1 MNGDSMVHVEQVTRH
16 YGLVKAVD
24 GVDLDVGRGE
34 IFGLIGHNGAGKS
47 TLFRLMLGLER
58 PTTGRLAIDGVPVLG
73 RGFRG
78 VRRRMGYV
86 PETVVL
92 YENLTGLETL
102 AFYARLKGAPAADGA
117 AVLERV
123 GLAHAGG
130 RRVGEYSKGMRQR
143 LGIAQA
149 LLGSPALLFLDEPTT
164 GLDPEAIRAFYA
176 LLGDLKTSGAT
187 VVLSSHSLAEI
198 QERVDRVAIM
208 VSGRVRAAGTVAELR
223 AAVALPVA
231 FRLRTRPG
239 AESAVQSALDGLPLD
254 GVRLVDDALQFRC
267 PRDRKMAAL
276 ARLAACGDDVHDI
289 EIREPSLEDVFFGVA
304 E

>member
-1 MNGDSMVHVEQVTRH
+1 MSVGPMVHVEQVTRH

-24 GVDLDVGRGE
+24 GVDLRVEPGE

-58 PTTGRLAIDGVPVLG
+58 PTSGRLSIDGVPVSG

-86 PETVVL
+86 PENVVL

-102 AFYARLKGAPAADGA
+102 AFYARLKGAPEADCA
-117 AVLERV
+117 AVLDRV
-123 GLAHAGG
+123 GLTHAGR

-143 LGIAQA
+143 LGVAQA

-164 GLDPEAIRAFYA
+164 GLDPEAIRAFYV
-176 LLGDLKTSGAT
+176 LLGDLKRDGVT

-198 QERVDRVAIM
+198 QERVDCVAIM
-208 VSGRVRAAGTVAELR
+208 VSGRVRATGTVRDLR
-223 AAVALPVA
+223 AAVDLPVA
-231 FRLRTRPG
+231 FRLKTRPG
-239 AESAVQSALDGLPLD
+239 AVPAVEIALDGLPVTGLQAAGDELRFHCAREQKMRTLALLTAHGGDVLD
-254 GVRLVDDALQFRC
+254 I
-267 PRDRKMAAL
+267 
-276 ARLAACGDDVHDI
+276 DV
-289 EIREPSLEDVFFGVA
+289 REPSLEDVFFGVA
-304 E
+304 D